1 MKPQA
6 ISHVVTA
13 IAAALLALGVSAM
26 ARGEF
31 DMSQEAFPCVEDEV
45 LSYAP
50 QFGPDRVGCLHIEEI
65 K

>member
-1 MKPQA
+1 M

-13 IAAALLALGVSAM
+13 VVAAFVALGMAAL

-31 DMSQEAFPCVEDEV
+31 DSMSQANFPCYEDEV
-45 LSYAP
+45 LTYAP
-50 QFGPDRVGCLHIEEI
+50 EFGPDRVGCLHIEEI